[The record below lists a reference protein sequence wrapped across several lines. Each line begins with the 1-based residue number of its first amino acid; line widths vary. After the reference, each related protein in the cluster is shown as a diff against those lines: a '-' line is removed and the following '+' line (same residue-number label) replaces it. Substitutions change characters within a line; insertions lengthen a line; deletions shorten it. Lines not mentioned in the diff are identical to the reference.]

1 MKRFDSESVKKEF
14 KDLCA
19 DVLPAIG
26 NIEQALEMDGVTE
39 GATVRV
45 GDKGYM
51 SFDIHGSKWRMARYE
66 KGGPV
71 KIIYEHSEEI
81 SISQERIFD
90 KVSEN
95 LVEISLMFASLQPEI
110 KGTQEIDSLTWKQMF
125 MQWANEFETAH
136 KCADWDQRFYL
147 EEIGRFARNKIM
159 KFAGVALRD
168 NKVVGYKI
176 TDIGK
181 NTSVTVYDT
190 QEVFNRIVYGIDVRE
205 ESAADCVD
213 WCESAGIGEVYDEVK
228 FAVKI
233 VEGEPARIK
242 RRD

>member
-1 MKRFDSESVKKEF
+1 MKRFDSESVKNEF
-14 KDLCA
+14 KDLCTEI
-19 DVLPAIG
+19 LPAIG
-26 NIEQALEMDGVTE
+26 NIEQVLEMDGVTE
-39 GATVRV
+39 GATVRI
-45 GDKGYM
+45 GDKGYL
-51 SFDIHGSKWRMARYE
+51 SFDIYGSKWRMARYE

-81 SISQERIFD
+81 SIPEERTFD

-110 KGTQEIDSLTWKQMF
+110 KGMQEIDSLTWKQMF

-136 KCADWDQRFYL
+136 KGADWDKRVYL
-147 EEIGRFARNKIM
+147 EEIERFARNKIM

-168 NKVVGYKI
+168 NKAIGYKI
-176 TDIGK
+176 TDTEK

-205 ESAADCVD
+205 ELAADCVD
-213 WCESAGIGEVYDEVK
+213 WCGSAGIGEVYDEVK
-228 FAVKI
+228 FAVEI
-233 VEGEPARIK
+233 VEEKTA
-242 RRD
+242 